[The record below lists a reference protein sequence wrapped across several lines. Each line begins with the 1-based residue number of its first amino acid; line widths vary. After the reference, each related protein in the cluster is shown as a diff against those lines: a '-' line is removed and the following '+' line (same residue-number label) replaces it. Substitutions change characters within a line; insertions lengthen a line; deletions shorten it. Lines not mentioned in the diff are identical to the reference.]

1 MNKYMNNLN
10 EDNNKSKAK
19 IKENEECL
27 KKLNLKMKIHLKI

>member
-10 EDNNKSKAK
+10 EDNNKYKAK

-27 KKLNLKMKIHLKI
+27 KKIKY